1 MYVWHSCLGQFHL
14 NYLFTLVIFFFYTIC
29 MHYAY
34 IQTTFAFYYSFS
46 FFESVVLYVHT
57 GIITITVSQRRRY
70 FSLEFTLLQLLV
82 VMMLVVYVTY
92 MHIYGAVIVVAR
104 WKIAQYIL
112 FFPSFFL
119 FFLIHKS
126 SLNKS
131 TDRVYKCVLG
141 KILVRNKH
149 SVRQCTSNDIE

>member
-1 MYVWHSCLGQFHL
+1 VNEPTNERLASQPASQVDRLNSIVQVIITVLLNTSIAECVCLALLSGSVPFELFIHLGHFLFLYHMYALRIHT
-14 NYLFTLVIFFFYTIC
+14 NYICFLLFFF
-29 MHYAY
+29 
-34 IQTTFAFYYSFS
+34 

-104 WKIAQYIL
+104 
-112 FFPSFFL
+112 
-119 FFLIHKS
+119 
-126 SLNKS
+126 
-131 TDRVYKCVLG
+131 
-141 KILVRNKH
+141 
-149 SVRQCTSNDIE
+149 